1 VEQETNAGTGI
12 LPRITIENIVIR
24 IFKLSQPLLYARHL
38 YATRTI
44 TTN

>member
-1 VEQETNAGTGI
+1 VEQETHTRTAI
-12 LPRITIENIVIR
+12 LPRIAIKNIVIR

-38 YATRTI
+38 YATTTI